1 MTYATSELPMGK
13 RNVPTNPTLIEAEPS
28 EMMAAKKRRMLG
40 SGESAALTLL
50 SLKRETRGKC
60 LLGPN
65 SLCSSV
71 TDDEEDISVCRT
83 HSAELKLM
91 ALKQPRLLL
100 RRKTAPFMQ
109 AVRPLPKG
117 RPLPAA
123 PRLPTGVVRAEKKK
137 ALETLLKK

>member
-1 MTYATSELPMGK
+1 MGK
-13 RNVPTNPTLIEAEPS
+13 RNVPSNPTLIEPEPS
-28 EMMAAKKRRMLG
+28 EMMVAKKRRMLG

-71 TDDEEDISVCRT
+71 TDDEEDISVCRM

-100 RRKTAPFMQ
+100 RRKEPFMQ
-109 AVRPLPKG
+109 PLRPLPKG
-117 RPLPAA
+117 RPLPPP
-123 PRLPTGVVRAEKKK
+123 PRLPTGVVLPEKKNSRV
-137 ALETLLKK
+137 KK